1 MRLMPLHQ
9 KMLLVTKE
17 ESCSYS
23 EQLTQNR
30 FNHAVLIGLR
40 NENIRNESC
49 PISKLNSLSDEKL
62 LENLS
67 LDMSDDHEHSDK
79 FNKRRTDISVI
90 ETSEKTQKPEKPE
103 NKLLTELQSLKVSH
117 DKIKK
122 IKAIH
127 ILNIGMFIIRLDYP
141 NHNNNHNT
149 LPRGCS
155 SC

>member
-1 MRLMPLHQ
+1 MNTLINLINAGLIFLLSKPLR
-9 KMLLVTKE
+9 K
-17 ESCSYS
+17 
-23 EQLTQNR
+23 
-30 FNHAVLIGLR
+30 
-40 NENIRNESC
+40 
-49 PISKLNSLSDEKL
+49 
-62 LENLS
+62 
-67 LDMSDDHEHSDK
+67 
-79 FNKRRTDISVI
+79 
-90 ETSEKTQKPEKPE
+90 QKPEKPE
-103 NKLLTELQSLKVSH
+103 NKVLTELQSLKVSL